1 MYKSVIHTIKTSSKS
16 VIRNPDYLP
25 KLNEFA
31 IGMHSIKEHIL
42 KCLKAYLLNKQI
54 VADWTLG
61 NNINDYIDEDGN
73 IDPNIGWHSQAYDLN
88 HIDVFDVEVSFDQI
102 INKDLIINMAH
113 TICKSPTKGQDKVI
127 LKKQIKIYEM
137 N

>member
-1 MYKSVIHTIKTSSKS
+1 MSKSVLHTIKTSLKS
-16 VIRNPDYLP
+16 VIRNPDDLP

-88 HIDVFDVEVSFDQI
+88 HMMY
-102 INKDLIINMAH
+102 LM
-113 TICKSPTKGQDKVI
+113 
-127 LKKQIKIYEM
+127 
-137 N
+137 